1 MKTVTFT
8 EFRKNASG
16 LFSEVEKGQIVL
28 VLRHG
33 RPIAQ
38 VTPVVAG
45 ETQTPSWKNPG
56 LKLTSKGAGLSSAIL
71 EERDVA
77 NLY

>member
-16 LFSEVEKGQIVL
+16 LFSDVEKGQVVL

-38 VTPVVAG
+38 VTPVVSG
-45 ETQTPSWKNPG
+45 EVQTLSWKKPG
-56 LKLTSKGAGLSSAIL
+56 LKLTSKCAGLSSAIL
-71 EERDVA
+71 EERKVA
-77 NLY
+77 NLF